1 MVFQLFWSIT
11 FLASSI
17 WLNLSLKLDYFFLYS
32 NFYSSVNYVY
42 GFLTVDSDIVIDID
56 PVSEIVWELRGDET
70 SELDSLNIPSS

>member
-56 PVSEIVWELRGDET
+56 PVSEIVWELRGEET

>member
-1 MVFQLFWSIT
+1 M
-11 FLASSI
+11 
-17 WLNLSLKLDYFFLYS
+17 DYFFLYS